1 MKTGRKIIQDKD
13 MKVLRKGRY
22 KGREFIV
29 GKIGHSE
36 EDILNKERTFS
47 AALKTLSKI
56 RKETDSMLYGKMF
69 SLDKTVY
76 GKRKAR

>member
-1 MKTGRKIIQDKD
+1 MR
-13 MKVLRKGRY
+13 VLNKGIY
-22 KGREFIV
+22 KGRKFVV
-29 GKIGHSE
+29 GKMSHSE

-47 AALKTLSKI
+47 ATLKTLSKI

-76 GKRKAR
+76 GKRKAG